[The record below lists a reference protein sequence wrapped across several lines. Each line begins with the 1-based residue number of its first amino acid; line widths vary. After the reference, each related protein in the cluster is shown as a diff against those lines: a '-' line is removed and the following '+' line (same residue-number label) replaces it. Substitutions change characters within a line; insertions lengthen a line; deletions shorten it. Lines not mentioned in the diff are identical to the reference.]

1 MTHFVARFVPVL
13 VGVVVGALEVAAQ
26 TPPARWGAAV
36 VYDPVRGETVL
47 TSDGA
52 PGTPLQDTWRLRNGT
67 WSVAASPIWP
77 QLGGP
82 ASTFDRQ
89 RGVVVMVMSDSTWM
103 QVWEWNGAA
112 WSQLQG
118 AAPPA
123 RVFQPICF
131 DAARGESVLF
141 GGWTGGPNL
150 NDTWSWNGTA
160 WSQRSPASAPPA
172 RRHHSMAY
180 DQQRQ
185 RVVLFGGWSDSLGT
199 LGDTWEWDGTNWL
212 QRSPTASPPARW
224 GHALAW
230 DSNRGKVVAF
240 GGTSQPYASS
250 SVRNDT
256 WQYDGVTWT
265 PVTSAISPPAR
276 MRIEH
281 SMDFDESRQAVVLFG
296 GRAGDVA
303 PQDFPMNDTWELTA
317 SGWRPVLSFAQ
328 SPVNGHR
335 YALTPPMSWPQ
346 AEALAVSYGGHL
358 ATVRNAAEH
367 SWLWS
372 TFGGQNSSPWIGLN
386 DRAVEGQWVWSSG
399 ELESYRNWSPAEPNG
414 GPSENCAHMYAQLG
428 GLWNDAPDQG
438 LSPGLFPG
446 IIELP
451 GGPTAPFTATN
462 LTTSAPPPPLAATA
476 LAPLPTGGAVLFG
489 GTTAGGPQPF
499 TYTLSGS
506 AFTPQFPFPQPA
518 FRSEHAFVLDPARG
532 NNVLF
537 GGSNPLGTALNDT
550 WTWANGQWTARQPS
564 TAPSPRTRHRLT
576 FAATTQTVELF
587 GGVDASGA
595 DLGDHWQWNGTTW
608 TQRTPA
614 TLPPARREH
623 GLAFDARRQRLVLH
637 GGATGA
643 SVRDDVWEWD
653 GTTWA
658 QVVPQSPGGLAWAP
672 TARAGHAFAYD
683 PRAER
688 VVLHGGADAAGACS
702 ADVWSWDGAAWTRHT
717 PTSQAPSAR
726 RGGTLFFDAAANELR
741 LFAGACGTGF
751 ANDLWS
757 LQLPVF
763 ARAEAYG
770 AACVGSLGAPG
781 LTLLPPSSP
790 VVGTTMNLR
799 ISNVPGLF
807 VPAIGAM
814 GVSRTSWLG
823 LPLPFELTP
832 AGIPG
837 CQLHQSAEVTL
848 ALTAPNGTGLVPWPI
863 AIPTSPPLVGAE
875 LFFQALTIEL
885 PGFPRWSSLSNGL
898 AIRIGSQ

>member
-1 MTHFVARFVPVL
+1 VSAAV
-13 VGVVVGALEVAAQ
+13 AQ
-26 TPPARWGAAV
+26 TPQARYLAPQAFDSLRNRSVLFGGISPTTWLNDTWEWDGQSWSQRTSTVQPPARGGSAMAFDSARGVSVLFGGRDGAA
-36 VYDPVRGETVL
+36 L
-47 TSDGA
+47 FA
-52 PGTPLQDTWRLRNGT
+52 DT
-67 WSVAASPIWP
+67 
-77 QLGGP
+77 
-82 ASTFDRQ
+82 
-89 RGVVVMVMSDSTWM
+89 
-103 QVWEWNGAA
+103 WEWNGAQ
-112 WSQLQG
+112 WTQRTPTV
-118 AAPPA
+118 APSPRQHHILCYDPTRHRTVMFGGTTATSEFLDETWEWDGTTWAQRTPA
-123 RVFQPICF
+123 IRPPIRRHASMTF
-131 DAARGESVLF
+131 DPIRNRIVLF
-141 GGWTGGPNL
+141 GGYTAYVEL
-150 NDTWSWNGTA
+150 NDTWEWDGAA
-160 WSQRSPASAPPA
+160 WIQRFPATSPPIRSNAAFA
-172 RRHHSMAY
+172 WQDHRGRAL
-180 DQQRQ
+180 
-185 RVVLFGGWSDSLGT
+185 LFGGYYGGSLG
-199 LGDTWEWDGTNWL
+199 DAWEWDGTNWT
-212 QRSPTASPPARW
+212 PFPASGAPSARHW
-224 GHALAW
+224 IAPSMVY
-230 DSNRGKVVAF
+230 DS
-240 GGTSQPYASS
+240 
-250 SVRNDT
+250 
-256 WQYDGVTWT
+256 
-265 PVTSAISPPAR
+265 AR
-276 MRIEH
+276 
-281 SMDFDESRQAVVLFG
+281 DECVLFG
-296 GRAGDVA
+296 GMESATPRG
-303 PQDFPMNDTWELTA
+303 DTWRCDGT
-317 SGWRPVLSFAQ
+317 SWRRALDFVT
-328 SPVNGHR
+328 SPVNGRR
-335 YALTPPMSWPQ
+335 YALTPPMTWPQ
-346 AEALAVSYGGHL
+346 AEALAVTYGGHL
-358 ATVRNAAEH
+358 ATVRSAAEQA
-367 SWLWS
+367 WLVS
-372 TFGGQNSSPWIGLN
+372 TFTNPYLWIGAN
-386 DRAVEGQWVWSSG
+386 DIAVEGQWAWASG
-399 ELESYRNWSPAEPNG
+399 EPITYTNWNIGEPNNLG
-414 GPSENCAHMYAQLG
+414 LNEDAAVIEQGPPG
-428 GLWNDAPDQG
+428 GLWNDGQTA
-438 LSPGLFPG
+438 SAFPG

-451 GGPTAPFTATN
+451 GGSTAPVTATA

-489 GTTAGGPQPF
+489 GTTANGPQPF
-499 TYTLSGS
+499 SYTLSGS
-506 AFTPQFPFPQPA
+506 AFTPQFAFPQPA

-537 GGSNPLGTALNDT
+537 GGRNPLGTALNDT
-550 WTWANGQWTARQPS
+550 WTWANGQWTARQPA
-564 TAPSPRTRHRLT
+564 TAPSPRTRHRLA

-608 TQRTPA
+608 TQRTPT
-614 TLPPARREH
+614 TLPPARRDH

-653 GTTWA
+653 GATWA

-672 TARAGHAFAYD
+672 TARTDHAFAYD

-702 ADVWSWDGAAWTRHT
+702 AEVWSWDGAAWTRHT

-781 LTLLPPSSP
+781 LALLPPSSP
-790 VVGTTMNLR
+790 VVGTTMDLR

-848 ALTAPNGTGLVPWPI
+848 ALTAPGGTGLVPWPI
-863 AIPTSPPLVGAE
+863 AIPASPPLVGSE
-875 LFFQALTIEL
+875 LYFQALTIEL

>member
-1 MTHFVARFVPVL
+1 M
-13 VGVVVGALEVAAQ
+13 
-26 TPPARWGAAV
+26 
-36 VYDPVRGETVL
+36 
-47 TSDGA
+47 A
-52 PGTPLQDTWRLRNGT
+52 PT
-67 WSVAASPIWP
+67 
-77 QLGGP
+77 
-82 ASTFDRQ
+82 
-89 RGVVVMVMSDSTWM
+89 
-103 QVWEWNGAA
+103 
-112 WSQLQG
+112 
-118 AAPPA
+118 
-123 RVFQPICF
+123 
-131 DAARGESVLF
+131 
-141 GGWTGGPNL
+141 
-150 NDTWSWNGTA
+150 
-160 WSQRSPASAPPA
+160 
-172 RRHHSMAY
+172 Y
-180 DQQRQ
+180 
-185 RVVLFGGWSDSLGT
+185 
-199 LGDTWEWDGTNWL
+199 LGDTWEWDGANWL
-212 QRSPTASPPARW
+212 QRSPSASPPARW

-230 DSNRGKVVAF
+230 DGNRGGVVAF

-265 PVTSAISPPAR
+265 PVASAITPPAR
-276 MRIEH
+276 MRIEY
-281 SMDFDESRQAVVLFG
+281 SMDFDESRQSVLLFG

-303 PQDFPMNDTWELTA
+303 PQDFPMSDTWELTA
-317 SGWRPVLSFAQ
+317 SGWRPVLSFVP

-346 AEALAVSYGGHL
+346 AEALAVTYGGHL

-414 GPSENCAHMYAQLG
+414 GNNEDCAHMWFTQAG
-428 GLWNDAPDQG
+428 FWNDTNELG
-438 LSPGLFPG
+438 FFPG

-451 GGPTAPFTATN
+451 GGPTAPFTATA
-462 LTTSAPPPPLAATA
+462 LPTSAPPPPLAATA

-489 GTTAGGPQPF
+489 GATAGGPQPF
-499 TYTLSGS
+499 TYTLGNG

-518 FRSEHAFVLDPARG
+518 FRSEHALVLDPARG

-537 GGSNPLGTALNDT
+537 GGRNPLGAALNDT
-550 WTWANGQWTARQPS
+550 WTWANGQWTARQPA
-564 TAPSPRTRHRLT
+564 TAPSPRTRHRLA

-587 GGVDASGA
+587 GGVDAAGA
-595 DLGDHWQWNGTTW
+595 DLGDHWQWNGATW
-608 TQRTPA
+608 TQRTPT
-614 TLPPARREH
+614 TLPQARRDH

-637 GGATGA
+637 GGASGA

-653 GTTWA
+653 GATWA
-658 QVVPQSPGGLAWAP
+658 QAVPQQPGGLAWAP
-672 TARAGHAFAYD
+672 TARTGHAFAYD

-688 VVLHGGADAAGACS
+688 VLLHGGADAAGACT
-702 ADVWSWDGAAWTRHT
+702 ADAWTWDGAAWTRHT

-781 LTLLPPSSP
+781 LALLPPSSP
-790 VVGTTMNLR
+790 VVGTTMDLR

-863 AIPTSPPLVGAE
+863 AIPTSPQLVGAE
-875 LFFQALTIEL
+875 IFLQALTIEL